1 MAKILLGLLV
11 LVVTLATGK
20 RLQMK
25 LRGFT
30 LALMFFLL
38 ASFALAQYAT
48 PVPQPPVASAEMHA
62 TTLHQRIAQQGGP
75 SEVGVYSSNSFVS
88 LVSPTTFTCPASS
101 GANPVPSNCLVTVTV
116 VAEMDNSDPRS
127 AGTYGVFRIDTL
139 NDPSITNVN
148 KGLTSFDHV
157 WRSDSNASNSSSNE
171 TTTRSFTFLLSVR
184 SGTHTF
190 LVELG
195 CLNATG
201 GDTCY
206 QGTFGDDPF
215 DKTGNPVA
223 KGGPAISVITDVFK
237 PAL

>member
-1 MAKILLGLLV
+1 
-11 LVVTLATGK
+11 
-20 RLQMK
+20 MK

-30 LALMFFLL
+30 LAFMLFLL
-38 ASFALAQYAT
+38 APFGFAQYVP
-48 PVPQPPVASAEMHA
+48 PVPPPIIPSVEMRA
-62 TTLHQRIAQQGGP
+62 TTLYQRIAQQAGP
-75 SEVGVYSSNSFVS
+75 GEVGVYKSDSFAS
-88 LVSPTTFTCPASS
+88 LVEPTTFTCPA
-101 GANPVPSNCLVTVTV
+101 GLGGNPVPSQCLVTVTV

-139 NDPSITNVN
+139 NDRFIGNIN

-157 WRSDSNASNSSSNE
+157 WKSSSTND

-190 LVELG
+190 QVELG

-201 GDTCY
+201 DDTCY

-215 DKTGNPVA
+215 DKRADPVA

-237 PAL
+237 PVP